1 MTLDSESTYERYD
14 PSGMRDRL
22 ARFPEY
28 CLSAWGDAASL
39 AVPSGYRD
47 ASSLIVAGMGGSAV
61 MGDLLGDLA
70 AHEGSV
76 PVSTCRGYGLPSY
89 VGRESLVIVSSYS
102 GDTEEALSCFEQAV
116 QEGAMVVAVTRGGK
130 LKARSDE
137 LGIPVLEVPVAGEPR
152 TALPYTFVA
161 SLSLLSSLGLVQ
173 AKADDLEGAVRAMNE
188 ILPSW
193 DVSSPTVDNEA
204 KQIATDLQGRIVGVY
219 GSGLVSGV
227 AYRWKTQLNENAKA
241 WAFAE
246 DLPELNHNSVEGYSA
261 EGFIGKVFVV
271 LLRSAFTDERIVR
284 RYKLTQDLLER
295 SGVPCRLIRGRGSS
309 PLADILETTLL
320 GDFTSFYLAMLN
332 RTDPSQTPA
341 LERVKASLGSM

>member
-1 MTLDSESTYERYD
+1 
-14 PSGMRDRL
+14 MRDRL
-22 ARFPEY
+22 ARYPGY
-28 CLSAWGDAASL
+28 CLRAWGDGASL
-39 AVPSGYRD
+39 TVPPGCRD
-47 ASSLIVAGMGGSAV
+47 VSTVIVAGMGGSAV
-61 MGDLLGDLA
+61 MGDLLRDLA
-70 AHEGSV
+70 AHEGSL
-76 PVSTCRGYGLPSY
+76 PISTCRGYGLPSN
-89 VGRESLVIVSSYS
+89 VGRDALVIVSSYS
-102 GDTEEALSCFEQAV
+102 GDTEEALSCFEQAL
-116 QEGAMVVAVTRGGK
+116 QEGAKVVAVTRGGT
-130 LKARSDE
+130 LKTRSDE

-152 TALPYTFVA
+152 TALAYTFVA
-161 SLSLLSSLGLVQ
+161 SLSLLSGLGLVQ
-173 AKADDLEGAVRAMNE
+173 ARSDDLHDAVRVMNE

-193 DVSSPTVDNEA
+193 DISSPTVDNEA
-204 KQIATDLQGRIVGVY
+204 KQIAADLQGRIVGVY

-227 AYRWKTQLNENAKA
+227 AYRWKTQLNENAKS

-261 EGFIGKVFVV
+261 EEFIGKVFVV

-295 SGVPCRLIRGRGSS
+295 SGVPCRPVQGRGSS

-341 LERVKASLGSM
+341 LERVKASLGST